1 MVGTEL
7 SAIHAFFSFALHN
20 SPMEWV
26 MLVNLSDF
34 KQGYKICTIMV
45 LCFFKINKT
54 KIYKCICVCV
64 FKVKIHKYTRIFTHT
79 HISGYL

>member
-54 KIYKCICVCV
+54 KIFNKNFSGIYKQIRVSNKRGNTL
-64 FKVKIHKYTRIFTHT
+64 F
-79 HISGYL
+79 